1 MTQERTELSF
11 DGHGINGPDEYRSR
25 IATFQNGQGEKYG
38 LLFERAPQ
46 MLQALLYADEALCAA
61 TFAKG
66 ADQSQLNHAIK
77 LVREARKG
85 LEKE

>member
-1 MTQERTELSF
+1 MFGPQLS
-11 DGHGINGPDEYRSR
+11 DIPTGPEFKVEYVPDPKILR
-25 IATFQNGQGEKYG
+25 
-38 LLFERAPQ
+38 
-46 MLQALLYADEALCAA
+46 ALLYADEALCAA

-85 LEKE
+85 LGET